1 MESQRTKDCKRNVII
16 LSILHLLCLFGPF
29 IYFIPY
35 GFITGGTSSK
45 VALTLGVTLSI
56 ILSAIALLVDVSHR
70 AAIHKTIFWVLIA
83 VLILVLN
90 KVKTFV
96 MIMAVISVVDELIIC
111 PLRNRAKT
119 ALIANKEIDK
129 R

>member
-1 MESQRTKDCKRNVII
+1 MESQRTKDCKRNVVI
-16 LSILHLLCLFGPF
+16 LSILHFLCLFGPF

-35 GFITGGTSSK
+35 GFITGTTGSK
-45 VALTLGVTLSI
+45 VAITLGVTLSI
-56 ILSAIALLVDVSHR
+56 ILAAIALFIDVSHR
-70 AAIHKTIFWVLIA
+70 AGIHKSIFWILVA
-83 VLILVLN
+83 VLILVLT

-96 MIMAVISVVDELIIC
+96 IIMALVSLVDELIIC
-111 PLRNRAKT
+111 RLYNRAKT